1 MFKLLAYLDSLHI
14 LALQLKQLTKNIK
27 ITNVNGYKLER
38 LFNFKQNVAAKQNL
52 VRIAKIQSVDY
63 D

>member
-14 LALQLKQLTKNIK
+14 LAPQLKQLTKNLK

>member
-14 LALQLKQLTKNIK
+14 LALQLKQLTKNLK

-38 LFNFKQNVAAKQNL
+38 LFNCKQNVAAKQNL

>member
-14 LALQLKQLTKNIK
+14 LALQLKQLTKNLK

-38 LFNFKQNVAAKQNL
+38 LFNCKQNVVAKQNL

>member
-14 LALQLKQLTKNIK
+14 LALQLKQLTKNLK

-38 LFNFKQNVAAKQNL
+38 FLNFKQNVAAKQNL

>member
-14 LALQLKQLTKNIK
+14 LALQLKQLTKNLK